1 MKVHK
6 FCSLFPHC
14 AAFACLHLAGAGI
27 TQDSITKLQRR
38 GIEIGAMSA
47 YFQHALPE
55 NPRRARTQWN
65 LGLNKTV
72 DRIMLGSNADVEE
85 WTGPQEATEGDF
97 TANTG
102 LAGEIYAGLL
112 SELTEMADTAKT
124 EAGESGQLA
133 KLYFRYVLA
142 KIADRINEESMEQEL
157 IGMIERERRP
167 VCDFLELQNEL
178 AKEQMYPVPFSPR
191 LFRSGSRDN
200 NSEVMRVELFNQEW
214 TNAYLRLVSKRV
226 SDDVFRILAVRMV
239 EPLAFECIQYSLNLF
254 SAKGSIGR
262 ESEQEMKKVEELEEI
277 KELLMRTHEAA
288 VPSHAP

>member
-1 MKVHK
+1 
-6 FCSLFPHC
+6 
-14 AAFACLHLAGAGI
+14 
-27 TQDSITKLQRR
+27 
-38 GIEIGAMSA
+38 
-47 YFQHALPE
+47 
-55 NPRRARTQWN
+55 
-65 LGLNKTV
+65 
-72 DRIMLGSNADVEE
+72 
-85 WTGPQEATEGDF
+85 
-97 TANTG
+97 
-102 LAGEIYAGLL
+102 
-112 SELTEMADTAKT
+112 
-124 EAGESGQLA
+124 
-133 KLYFRYVLA
+133 
-142 KIADRINEESMEQEL
+142 
-157 IGMIERERRP
+157 MIERERRP

-277 KELLMRTHEAA
+277 KELLVRTHEEAQQAA
-288 VPSHAP
+288 TFVSPQAIIGQLLVIHSSIPTGCLWLQTPQAYAAGVRRHPSATRRSEYYEHERN